1 MLVMDAGAAVDLLL
15 ERPVASRIWDAWRTA
30 GDAIHAPELLD
41 VEVLSAMRKLE
52 LRTELASARAEQA
65 LTDLRRLAI
74 VRHRHA
80 KLLSRAWAL
89 RANITP
95 YDGLYVALTETLGE
109 QAALLTTD
117 ARLARAVRQQSTARV
132 VLVT

>member
-1 MLVMDAGAAVDLLL
+1 MLVVDAGAAARFLLQL
-15 ERPVASRIWDAWRTA
+15 PMSDQIWTTFEAH
-30 GDAIHAPELLD
+30 GHVLHAPELFD
-41 VEVLSAMRKLE
+41 VEVLSVLRKLL
-52 LRTELASARAEQA
+52 LRRDLLPARADEA
-65 LTDLRRLAI
+65 VTDLRALRL
-74 VRHRHA
+74 VRHRHDA
-80 KLLSRAWAL
+80 LLSRTWDL

-132 VLVT
+132 VLVA

>member
-1 MLVMDAGAAVDLLL
+1 MLVMDAGTAVDLLL
-15 ERPVASRIWDAWRTA
+15 NRPNAFRIWDAWTA
-30 GDAIHAPELLD
+30 ADDATHAPELLD
-41 VEVLSAMRKLE
+41 VEVLSAVRKLE
-52 LRTELASARAEQA
+52 LRAETTSARAEEA
-65 LTDLRRLAI
+65 LADLRRLSI
-74 VRHRHA
+74 VRHPHA
-80 KLLSRAWAL
+80 RLLPRAWEL

-132 VLVT
+132 VLVA